1 MTINAMLKIFRFIVI
16 VWLGLLA
23 GALMLV
29 GIAFALISMAWSLL
43 RGRKPAVVVVFQN
56 LRHTAKGF
64 RNGTWTAQKKSA
76 QTPPTDI
83 VDVEAHEIRPILPS
97 QGGTLRK

>member
-1 MTINAMLKIFRFIVI
+1 MLKIFRFIVI
-16 VWLGLLA
+16 VWLGLLM

-29 GIAFALISMAWSLL
+29 GIAFALMSMAWSLL

-56 LRHTAKGF
+56 LRQTAKGF
-64 RNGTWTAQKKSA
+64 GNVKKSA

-83 VDVEAHEIRPILPS
+83 VDVQAHEIRPVLPN
-97 QGGTLRK
+97 QGGTLRE

>member
-1 MTINAMLKIFRFIVI
+1 MLKIFRFIVI
-16 VWLGLLA
+16 VWLGLLM

-56 LRHTAKGF
+56 LRQTAKGV
-64 RNGTWTAQKKSA
+64 RNGTWAAQKKSA
-76 QTPPTDI
+76 QTPPADI
-83 VDVEAHEIRPILPS
+83 VDVQAHEIRPVLPS
-97 QGGTLRK
+97 QGGTSRE